1 MPGVPPA
8 AAGST
13 KDTTAMLMSCCSAK
27 EAVQSAMI
35 EQMIVQECVQARCAA
50 RTGVPA
56 ASSIA
61 DSPKAVP
68 THSVC
73 TAGFMYFMVS

>member
-1 MPGVPPA
+1 M
-8 AAGST
+8 
-13 KDTTAMLMSCCSAK
+13 DMLGMH
-27 EAVQSAMI
+27 VRLQSAR
-35 EQMIVQECVQARCAA
+35 Q

-56 ASSIA
+56 ASSMA

-73 TAGFMYFMVS
+73 TSGLMYFMVS